1 MRISDWS
8 SDVCSSDLSSL
19 YRVIGLPGASERV
32 VPGQG
37 TKLQALIRKTRGKAS
52 AEVVGALDA
61 DAFDTLL
68 NSVLESPKRSNQSAK
83 RFLQLMPPV
92 PQVAF
97 FSRSARLVGNPW
109 TPVVIVRRMFG
120 LGAPATPPPQ

>member
-37 TKLQALIRKTRGKAS
+37 TTLQALIRKTRGKAS

-61 DAFDTLL
+61 DPFDTLL

-83 RFLQLMPPV
+83 RFLQVMPP
-92 PQVAF
+92 
-97 FSRSARLVGNPW
+97 RSKEHTSELPSLMRHSDAVFCMNN
-109 TPVVIVRRMFG
+109 
-120 LGAPATPPPQ
+120 